1 MHNKSVQFSSV
12 NTVHEVPEKCVHFSN
27 NVKVHEV
34 PVIDDGSNM
43 ICLDS
48 SVLEVSRSL
57 QYRSGRAEDIC
68 GLDEQRRKKILEALE
83 AVLDEQVEQWCAG
96 VKNPEKIALLYKKF
110 SVSSQALA
118 IECGLKNHMEVGR
131 RLRGL

>member
-1 MHNKSVQFSSV
+1 MHCKSVQFSSV
-12 NTVHEVPEKCVHFSN
+12 IPEKSVHFSN
-27 NVKVHEV
+27 DIKVHKV
-34 PVIDDGSNM
+34 PLIDDDISNV
-43 ICLDS
+43 IWLNS
-48 SVLEVSRSL
+48 SDVEVSKSL
-57 QYRSGRAEDIC
+57 QHRSRRAEDIC

-83 AVLDEQVEQWCAG
+83 AVLDEQVDQWVAG

-131 RLRGL
+131 RFRGI